1 MSGIDAIASF
11 LGGLGLFFTGIR
23 SLSANMV
30 QIGGRPL
37 RQAVAGHMQNPLL
50 IAVVG
55 IAAGA
60 LLQTSNG
67 ITFIL
72 VSLITA
78 GLLQIGTAMPL
89 LLWANLGTSALVAVA
104 AIDLRLVTLLALGM
118 SGIWLYI
125 DRSSGTTRRQVM
137 EVVLA
142 IGLLF
147 LGLEMLRA
155 ATVALR
161 ANGAASG
168 AMALA
173 EASGVAAFLLG
184 CAVTLFTQSSSAT
197 AILAVSATQAGL
209 LPFQGSVLLVLG
221 ASIGSGISVVLMGG
235 SARGSQRQLVLFQ
248 GLTKLLGVAVIL
260 PLVIVEDLTGWPL
273 LLRGAQAIAADPGR
287 QLALIYLACQM
298 AALVVCAIPSQPIRR
313 LLSAIAP
320 PLEAESLARPQFIY
334 QAAVGDAD
342 IALILAEKEQTRV
355 SARLAPALEQV
366 DEVAAASIAHL
377 CADIG
382 GFLGSI
388 AGSNDGSVAALPR
401 AMLDRLANL
410 QARNEV
416 LRSLYETV
424 HQIART
430 RAGLPP
436 GPTAV
441 LADTLTQGLGAVLMC
456 ADDAASSGAAGDIA
470 LLKQI
475 SSDRSSVVDGLR
487 RRLVQTENQDVVYR
501 LTSLFER
508 AVWLVERYAL
518 LLEANAEDGSGSL

>member
-1 MSGIDAIASF
+1 MTGIDAIASF

-23 SLSANMV
+23 SLSANML

-37 RQAVAGHMQNPLL
+37 RHAVAGHVSNPALT
-50 IAVVG
+50 AVVG

-72 VSLITA
+72 VSMVTA
-78 GLLQIGTAMPL
+78 GLLQIATAMPL

-104 AIDLRLVTLLALGM
+104 AIDLRLVTMLALGI

-142 IGLLF
+142 IALLF

-155 ATVALR
+155 GTAGLR
-161 ANGAASG
+161 TNGAASS

-173 EASGVAAFLLG
+173 EASGVGAFLLG
-184 CAVTLFTQSSSAT
+184 FVVTLFTQSSSAT

-209 LPFQGSVLLVLG
+209 LPFQGAVLLVLG
-221 ASIGSGISVVLMGG
+221 ASVGSGVSVVLMGS

-248 GLTKLLGVAVIL
+248 GLTKLLGVAVVL
-260 PLVIVEDLTGWPL
+260 PVVIVEDLTGWPL
-273 LLRGAQAIAADPGR
+273 LLRGVQTMAIDSGQ
-287 QLALIYLACQM
+287 QLALIYLACQI
-298 AALVVCAIPSQPIRR
+298 AALTVCAIPSRPIRR
-313 LLSAIAP
+313 LLSAVAP
-320 PLEAESLARPQFIY
+320 PLETESLARPQFIY

-355 SARLAPALEQV
+355 SARLAPALERA
-366 DEVAAASIAHL
+366 DDVAAGSIAHL
-377 CADIG
+377 CAAIAD
-382 GFLGSI
+382 FLASI
-388 AGSNDGSVAALPR
+388 AGSNDGAVAALPR

-424 HQIART
+424 HQMARA
-430 RAGLPP
+430 RGALPP
-436 GPTAV
+436 GPADR
-441 LADTLTQGLGAVLMC
+441 LADALAQGLGAVLMC
-456 ADDAASSGAAGDIA
+456 ADDAASSGAAEDIA
-470 LLKQI
+470 LLKQL
-475 SSDRSSVVDGLR
+475 STDRSSVVDALR
-487 RRLVQTENQDVVYR
+487 RRLIPEANLEAVDR

-518 LLEANAEDGSGSL
+518 LLEASADD

>member
-1 MSGIDAIASF
+1 MTGIDAIASF

-23 SLSANMV
+23 SLSANML

-37 RQAVAGHMQNPLL
+37 RHAVAGQAHNPALT
-50 IAVVG
+50 AVVG

-60 LLQTSNG
+60 LLQSSNG

-72 VSLITA
+72 VGMVTA
-78 GLLQIGTAMPL
+78 GLLQIATAMPL

-104 AIDLRLVTLLALGM
+104 AIDLRLVTMLALGI
-118 SGIWLYI
+118 SGVWLYI

-142 IGLLF
+142 IALLF

-155 ATVALR
+155 GTAGLR
-161 ANGAASG
+161 TNGAASD

-173 EASGVAAFLLG
+173 EASGVGAFLLG
-184 CAVTLFTQSSSAT
+184 LVVTLFTQSSSAT

-209 LPFQGSVLLVLG
+209 LPFPGAVLLVLG
-221 ASIGSGISVVLMGG
+221 ASVGSGVSVVLMGS

-260 PLVIVEDLTGWPL
+260 PLVIVEELTGWPL
-273 LLRGAQAIAADPGR
+273 LLHGVQVMAIDPGQ
-287 QLALIYLACQM
+287 QLALIYLACQI
-298 AALVVCAIPSQPIRR
+298 AALTVCAIPSRSIRR
-313 LLSAIAP
+313 LLAAIAP

-355 SARLAPALEQV
+355 SARLAPALERV
-366 DEVAAASIAHL
+366 DDVAAGSIAHL
-377 CADIG
+377 CEAIAD
-382 GFLGSI
+382 FLASI
-388 AGSNDGSVAALPR
+388 AGSNDGAVAALPR
-401 AMLDRLANL
+401 VMLDRLANL

-424 HQIART
+424 HHMARA
-430 RAGLPP
+430 RASLPP
-436 GPTAV
+436 GPADR
-441 LADTLTQGLGAVLMC
+441 LADALSQGLGAVLMC
-456 ADDAASSGAAGDIA
+456 TDDAASSGAADDIA
-470 LLKQI
+470 LLKQL
-475 SSDRSSVVDGLR
+475 STDRSSVVDALR
-487 RRLVQTENQDVVYR
+487 RRLIPEENLDAVDRV
-501 LTSLFER
+501 TSLFER

-518 LLEANAEDGSGSL
+518 LLEASADD